1 MSKFSLDVLRE
12 HVYPFTLT
20 DDPDVLRGAAFGEDV
35 ALTKLGGDIL
45 ASHIDPI
52 VGAIE
57 GIGSLAVNVACNDV
71 AASGIQPRWIL
82 LLVMLPRK
90 EEPEQLKVIMQD
102 AQRAADEVGA
112 SIIGGHTGY
121 SSGIS
126 RPLVAVTAMGNAGG
140 RRVLGSAGANVGDHL
155 LVSKSVGLE
164 GTAILASDFADVAL
178 DLGLSADE
186 IDRAKRLSV
195 EVSVLPEAL
204 LLADQG
210 ATSMHDVTR
219 GGLLESLLEISLLS
233 QVGMEVQVDQI
244 PVWPEVAQFA
254 EAFGFDPLRMISSGT
269 LVATISSERV
279 EAAVRALDEIGVAAY
294 DVGQVIDGEGVRLLS
309 EDGEVREFL
318 EPEPEVDELARLWQ
332 LYPRDG

>member
-12 HVYPFTLT
+12 YVYPFTLT
-20 DDPDVLRGAAFGEDV
+20 DDPDVIRGAEFGEDV

-52 VGAIE
+52 VGAME
-57 GIGSLAVNVACNDV
+57 GIGSLAVHVACNDV
-71 AASGIQPRWIL
+71 AASGVQPRWIL
-82 LLVMLPRK
+82 LLVMLPGS
-90 EEPEQLKVIMQD
+90 EEPEQLKAIMQD
-102 AQRAADEVGA
+102 AQKAADDVGA

-126 RPLVAVTAMGNAGG
+126 RPLVAVTAMGNVGG

-155 LVSKSVGLE
+155 LVIKGVGLE

-186 IDRAKRLSV
+186 INRAKRLSA

-204 LLADQG
+204 LLADRG
-210 ATSMHDVTR
+210 ATGMHDVTR
-219 GGLLESLLEISLLS
+219 GGLLESLLEISMLS
-233 QVGMEVQVDQI
+233 QVGIEVQVDQI
-244 PVWPEVAQFA
+244 PVWPEVARFA
-254 EAFGFDPLRMISSGT
+254 EAFDFDPLRMISSGT
-269 LVATISSERV
+269 LVATISLEDV
-279 EAAVRALDEIGVAAY
+279 EAAVRALDEIGVAAH
-294 DVGQVIDGEGVRLLS
+294 DVGRVIDGEGVRLLY
-309 EDGEVREFL
+309 EGGEVREFL
-318 EPEPEVDELARLWQ
+318 EPAPEEDELARLWQ